1 MLDADAKLRRSRM
14 NALLSLS
21 NDLAAAVER
30 VRGAVVAVNAR
41 PRLPSTGVHWRR
53 GLIVTADHTVRSDED
68 ITIIAPDG
76 RTVPSS
82 LVGRDPG
89 TDLAVLRIH
98 DSDLPLADLGDP
110 GSLQVGHIVLAV
122 GHGPR
127 ASWGVISALG
137 GRWQTW
143 RGGEI
148 DQLMRLDLT
157 LYPGFSGGPLV
168 DVQGRVVGINTSGSS
183 RHWQLA
189 IPAAAVN
196 RVVDELLRRG
206 RIPRAYLG
214 VSTQPVRLPEA
225 LRQKLN
231 LDQPTA
237 VIVVEVQ
244 SGSPA
249 AAAGLSIGDVIVS
262 LGATR
267 ITDPTDLKSALRPDK
282 VGESITASVIRGGE
296 PRDLQVTVGERPR
309 RT

>member
-1 MLDADAKLRRSRM
+1 M
-14 NALLSLS
+14 NGLQSLS
-21 NDLAAAVER
+21 NDLTAAVD
-30 VRGAVVAVNAR
+30 RGGRSVFGVNGRAR
-41 PRLPSTGVHWRR
+41 LGSTGVHWRQ
-53 GLIVTADHTVRSDED
+53 GLVVTADHTVQVDEEVA
-68 ITIIAPDG
+68 ITRPDG
-76 RTVPSS
+76 RS
-82 LVGRDPG
+82 LTARVAGRDP
-89 TDLAVLRIH
+89 TIDIAVLKVDAPGVEVAEVA
-98 DSDLPLADLGDP
+98 DSDAVR
-110 GSLQVGHIVLAV
+110 VGHIVLAL
-122 GHGPR
+122 GSGPR
-127 ASWGVISALG
+127 ASWGVVSSIGEGRRARSAAGDLFH
-137 GRWQTW
+137 
-143 RGGEI
+143 
-148 DQLMRLDLT
+148 LDLT

-168 DVQGRVVGINTSGSS
+168 DVQGRVIGINTSGSS

-282 VGESITASVIRGGE
+282 VGESITASVVRGGE
-296 PRDLQVTVGERPR
+296 PRDLPVTVGERPR

>member
-1 MLDADAKLRRSRM
+1 M
-14 NALLSLS
+14 NGLQSLS
-21 NDLAAAVER
+21 NDLTAAVD
-30 VRGAVVAVNAR
+30 RGGRSVFGVNGRAR
-41 PRLPSTGVHWRR
+41 LGSTGVHWRQ
-53 GLIVTADHTVRSDED
+53 GLVVTADHTVQVDEEVA
-68 ITIIAPDG
+68 ITRPDG
-76 RTVPSS
+76 RS
-82 LVGRDPG
+82 LAARVAGRDP
-89 TDLAVLRIH
+89 TIDIAVLKVDAPGVEVAEVA
-98 DSDLPLADLGDP
+98 DSDAVR
-110 GSLQVGHIVLAV
+110 VGHIVLAL
-122 GHGPR
+122 GSGPR
-127 ASWGVISALG
+127 ASWGVVSSIGEGRRARSAAGDLFH
-137 GRWQTW
+137 
-143 RGGEI
+143 
-148 DQLMRLDLT
+148 LDLT

-168 DVQGRVVGINTSGSS
+168 DVQGRVIGINTSGSS

-282 VGESITASVIRGGE
+282 VGESITASVVRGGE
-296 PRDLQVTVGERPR
+296 PRDVPVTVGERPR